1 MKDKNQG
8 KFLSIKEVQSVFNIA
23 RSTERR
29 WRNDG
34 DLPQPIKMGKLI
46 LYRKS
51 DIDKI
56 VK

>member
-1 MKDKNQG
+1 MRDENES
-8 KFLSIKEVQSVFNIA
+8 KFLSIKEVQSVFRIS
-23 RSTERR
+23 RGTERR

-34 DLPQPIKMGKLI
+34 DLPQPVKLGKLI

-56 VK
+56 VR